1 MNRVLIVDD
10 SLLQQKVLSAIVED
24 EGYEAL
30 AAASGS
36 EALEML
42 EAQHIDCL
50 ILDLLMPEMGGMQ
63 VLEALQTRNLQ
74 LPIIVVSADI
84 QEWVRT
90 SCLELGV
97 REFLTKPVKQEALCT
112 ALKNAI
118 LDPEEHAPCH

>member
-30 AAASGS
+30 TAASGR

-50 ILDLLMPEMGGMQ
+50 ILDLLMPQMGGMQ
-63 VLEALQTRNLQ
+63 VLETLQTRNLQ

-97 REFLTKPVKQEALCT
+97 KEFLTKPVKQEELCA

-118 LDPEEHAPCH
+118 LGPEEHVPCH

>member
-30 AAASGS
+30 TAASGS
-36 EALEML
+36 DALEML

-74 LPIIVVSADI
+74 LPVIVVSADI

-97 REFLTKPVKQEALCT
+97 KEFLTKPVKQEGLCA